1 MYLRSLNTT
10 KSEDKTMTMIRSLLA
25 ASVLAASIGA
35 AQAQTPPAAPAAP
48 MAPMPAGMPMGTAGG
63 HGMGGGDMGKMMEG
77 MMPMMGMMRIMMAPE
92 HVEGHIACL
101 RTEIQITDAQLPQWN
116 AFADVLRKNAKV
128 MSEARGKM
136 MPAATAMSAP
146 DRMDQEVKKLTE
158 QLEATKATSAATRAL
173 YTALTDVQKKTA
185 DELLVP
191 AMGRM

>member
-1 MYLRSLNTT
+1 
-10 KSEDKTMTMIRSLLA
+10 MTMIRSLLA
-25 ASVLAASIGA
+25 ASVLATSIGA

-77 MMPMMGMMRIMMAPE
+77 MMPMMPMMGMMGMMRIMMAPE
-92 HVEGHIACL
+92 HVEGHIAFL

-158 QLEATKATSAATRAL
+158 QLEANKATSAATRAL

>member
-77 MMPMMGMMRIMMAPE
+77 MMPMMPMMGMMRIMMAPE
-92 HVEGHIACL
+92 HVEGHIAFL

-146 DRMDQEVKKLTE
+146 DR
-158 QLEATKATSAATRAL
+158 S
-173 YTALTDVQKKTA
+173 
-185 DELLVP
+185 
-191 AMGRM
+191 